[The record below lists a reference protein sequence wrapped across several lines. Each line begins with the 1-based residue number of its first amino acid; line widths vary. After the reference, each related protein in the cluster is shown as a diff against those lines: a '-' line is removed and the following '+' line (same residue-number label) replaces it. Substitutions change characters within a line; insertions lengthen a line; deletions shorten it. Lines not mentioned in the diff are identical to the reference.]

1 MSNINKISILFF
13 GLLSQLFCIQLHAD
27 NNVKIIYN
35 IKYGLVNGGKA
46 MVEKRDT
53 VFGGKKCIYYRL
65 EGNTTGLTDKIFK
78 VHDTYE
84 SIVDANTHL
93 PYVAVRNAKEKS
105 YRYYNKV
112 FFYHQK
118 DSIFSE
124 RTGGMKVPPQL
135 IDILSAFF
143 YMVNVYDMD
152 TLTEGYSLT
161 LHTINGHDI
170 QKMKVKYV
178 NNEIVQTD
186 IGNSLCYVIAPE
198 VKKGKLLKSSSGFK
212 FYIAQNEKIPYQ
224 IEIETKVGK
233 IEAMPI
239 EIIRK

>member
-1 MSNINKISILFF
+1 MRNIYRFKVIAF
-13 GLLSQLFCIQLHAD
+13 GLLFQSFFSPLLAG
-27 NNVKIIYN
+27 NNMKIIYN
-35 IKYGLVNGGKA
+35 IKYGFVNGGKA

-53 VFGGKKCIYYRL
+53 VYGGKKCIYYRL

-84 SIVDANTHL
+84 SIVDARTHL
-93 PYVAVRNAKEKS
+93 PYLAVRNVKEKS

-112 FFYHQK
+112 FFYHQN

-152 TLTEGYSLT
+152 TLKEGYSLI
-161 LHTINGHDI
+161 LPTINGHDI

-178 NNEIVQTD
+178 NNEIIQTD
-186 IGNSLCYVIAPE
+186 IGSSLCYVIAPE
-198 VKKGKLLKSSSGFK
+198 MKKGKLLKNSSSLK

-239 EIIRK
+239 EIIKN

>member
-1 MSNINKISILFF
+1 MRSTYKFKVIILGF
-13 GLLSQLFCIQLHAD
+13 LSQVFLTHLQASNH
-27 NNVKIIYN
+27 VKIIYN
-35 IKYGLVNGGKA
+35 IKYGFVNGGKA
-46 MVEKRDT
+46 IVEKKDT
-53 VFGGKKCIYYRL
+53 LYGGKKCIYYRL
-65 EGNTTGLTDKIFK
+65 QGNTIGLTDKIFK

-84 SIVDANTHL
+84 SIVDAHTHL
-93 PYVAVRNAKEKS
+93 PYVAVRDAKEKS

-112 FFYHQK
+112 YFYHQK

-152 TLTEGYSLT
+152 TLKEGYSLV
-161 LHTINGHDI
+161 LPTINGHDI

-178 NNEIVQTD
+178 NNEIIQTD
-186 IGNSLCYVIAPE
+186 IGSSLCYVIAPE
-198 VKKGKLLKSSSGFK
+198 MKKGKLLKNSSSLK

-239 EIIRK
+239 EVIKN